1 LPLVALAP
9 CGAFAPRCAC
19 ALRRALHEGRTYG
32 RLRRPLPI
40 AGFSPFRA
48 FRAFRGCISLPRF
61 PSFTMSEII
70 VLDFD
75 GVICDSAPE
84 NAATAWRCCCRLWPE
99 QFSGAVPREQIERF
113 CKELRPYMETGYQ
126 SIIQTKLL
134 WSGAPIASITR
145 EFSSRLEELLASIG
159 ETKSSLKALFGG
171 ERDRWLSEDM
181 GGWLDHNSFYPGA
194 AEALCELLSRGR
206 VVILTTKECRFVERL
221 MERAG
226 VDFPKEEIFG
236 LERIKNKETTLSEM
250 LQCGTM
256 AFVEDR
262 LATLERVEAV
272 PALEGVKLVYATWGY
287 STPEQRAAAKANPRI
302 FCIDNPLALKEI
314 P

>member
-1 LPLVALAP
+1 
-9 CGAFAPRCAC
+9 
-19 ALRRALHEGRTYG
+19 
-32 RLRRPLPI
+32 
-40 AGFSPFRA
+40 
-48 FRAFRGCISLPRF
+48 
-61 PSFTMSEII
+61 MSEII
-70 VLDFD
+70 ALDFD

-99 QFSGAVPREQIERF
+99 QFSGQAPREQIERF

-126 SIIQTKLL
+126 SILQTKLL
-134 WSGAPIASITR
+134 WSGTPIETITR
-145 EFSSRLEELLASIG
+145 EFSGRLEELLASIG
-159 ETKSSLKALFGG
+159 ESKASLKALFGA
-171 ERDRWLSEDM
+171 ERDRWLAEDTD
-181 GGWLDHNSFYPGA
+181 GWLDHNSFYPGA
-194 AEALCELLSRGR
+194 AEALRELLTRSR

-226 VDFPKEEIFG
+226 VNFPSEEIFG
-236 LERIKNKETTLSEM
+236 LERIKNKETTLAEM
-250 LQCGTM
+250 LQTGSM

-272 PALEGVKLVYATWGY
+272 PALADVKLVYATWGY
-287 STPEQRAAAKANPRI
+287 STPEQRAAAKADPRI